1 MPESQNLKPSWR
13 VNETVVQIVADSS
26 QVHAAHAGQNHISC
40 ARADLRLNGNQ
51 SRGAI
56 EIFSYRI
63 RRLESV
69 DAPPLLGG
77 ANLPGSEPADS
88 NLERVAHSRLRSSE
102 RSCFIETVSPRS
114 H

>member
-1 MPESQNLKPSWR
+1 MPESQDLKASWC
-13 VNETVVQIVADSS
+13 VNETVIQIVTDSS

-40 ARADLRLNGNQ
+40 ARADLRLNRNQ

-69 DAPPLLGG
+69 DAPPRLGS
-77 ANLPGSEPADS
+77 ANLPGSEPADG
-88 NLERVAHSRLRSSE
+88 NLERIAHSRLRSSE